1 MKKILFLLFSL
12 ITITAIQ
19 AQKSYKWKYNTSG
32 GVLGAFN
39 FSEFKTWGS
48 NAGSVDYNTRTGWAA
63 GGWVNF
69 PLGKSFSVEPQLIY
83 SSYNYYTPYTIPL
96 LLNRGNVNYFSI
108 PVHLKLNLGHCFAVA
123 IGPQVDITMSVED
136 KQGTAKKE
144 DFKSASF
151 SAFGGIEIFPHG
163 LVTVFG
169 RYIQGFTDMEN
180 RAAPSPTNIEYMNRN
195 FQAGVKLRLFGKPE
209 KIPLDKDGDG
219 ITDDKDKCPTVPGV
233 AKYEGCPI
241 PDTDGDGINDEEDKC
256 PTVKGLVK
264 YQGCPI
270 PDTDKDGINDE
281 EDKCPTVPGIAKYQG
296 CPIPDTDGDGINDE
310 EDKCPT
316 VPGVARYQGCP
327 VPDRDKDG
335 IPDDE
340 DKCPDTP
347 GVREQQG
354 CPEITA
360 EVIKKIEYAA
370 KNVYF
375 NTGSTKLLPKSFGPL
390 NEVVTIMN
398 DNPNLKMK
406 IDGHTDWVGKDDYNM
421 KLSDGRAASVKAYLA
436 SKGISEDRLTSE
448 GFGETT
454 PIADNKTADGRSK
467 NRRVEMKVSY

>member
-1 MKKILFLLFSL
+1 MKKIILLLLSV

-32 GVLGAFN
+32 GVLVAAN
-39 FSEFKTWGS
+39 FSEFKTFGT
-48 NAGSVDYNTRTGWAA
+48 NAGNVDYNARTSWGA
-63 GGWVNF
+63 GAWVNI
-69 PLGKSFSVEPQLIY
+69 PLSNRWSVEPQLQY
-83 SSYNYYTPYTIPL
+83 NSYTYYTAFPLPL
-96 LLNRGNVNYFSI
+96 LLNRGNVNYVSI
-108 PVHLKLNLGHCFAVA
+108 PINLKLHIGHCFAIAV
-123 IGPQVDITMSVED
+123 GPQVDITVSMED
-136 KQGTAKKE
+136 KQGSGTKE
-144 DFKSASF
+144 NLTSASF
-151 SAFGGIEIFPHG
+151 NAFGGIEIFPHG
-163 LVTVFG
+163 RFTVFG
-169 RYIQGFTDMEN
+169 RYIHGFTDMEN
-180 RAAPSPTNIEYMNRN
+180 RANPSPTNIEYENRN
-195 FQAGVKLRLFGKPE
+195 FQAGVKVRLFGKHT
-209 KIPLDKDGDG
+209 KIPLDADGDG

-233 AKYEGCPI
+233 AKYDGCPI

-256 PTVKGLVK
+256 PTVKGLAK

-316 VPGVARYQGCP
+316 VPGVAKYQGCP

-354 CPEITA
+354 CPEITE
-360 EVIKKIEYAA
+360 EVMKKIEYAA

-375 NTGSTKLLPKSFGPL
+375 NTGSTKLLAKSFGPL
-390 NEVVTIMN
+390 NEVVKIMN
-398 DNPNLKMK
+398 ENMDLKLK
-406 IDGHTDWVGKDDYNM
+406 IDGHTDWVGTDAYNM
-421 KLSDGRAASVKAYLA
+421 KLSDGRAASVKAYLV

-448 GFGETT
+448 GFGESQ
-454 PIADNKTADGRSK
+454 PIADNKTAAGRAQ
-467 NRRVEMKVSY
+467 NRRVVMSVSY